1 MLIFLKD
8 YSIFELGKLQT
19 NIILKMK
26 RLFTLLLV
34 LSLLAPVAF
43 AQKGLHVGAN
53 GMGLTPFITNTNMWG
68 PEDPFDI
75 KVTFSRSFGFDAGYN
90 FTDNLGIYTGFW
102 FMNMGQDY
110 TDDINGTN
118 YTRDI
123 ILKYNMIP
131 IMLKFTG
138 SESRV
143 NFIGGFGILYAMLS
157 EAEQIWRKDGNEFTN
172 SGTSEDLNGDE
183 FIYTA
188 KNVTSRFEKNDII
201 LNFELGARIM
211 IIDNLYADATLNFG
225 YGIKDINA
233 EAFRIPDSD
242 NTYTA
247 SHNAYGG
254 FKVGVAYVLFGD

>member
-1 MLIFLKD
+1 
-8 YSIFELGKLQT
+8 
-19 NIILKMK
+19 MK

-53 GMGLTPFITNTNMWG
+53 GMGLTSFITNTNMWG
-68 PEDPFDI
+68 DADPFDI
-75 KVTFSRSFGFDAGYN
+75 KVTFHRSFGFDAGYN
-90 FTDNLGIYTGFW
+90 FTDNLGIYSGFW
-102 FMNMGQDY
+102 FMHMGQDY
-110 TDDINGTN
+110 TDDINGSTYN
-118 YTRDI
+118 RDI
-123 ILKYNMIP
+123 LLKYNMIP

-143 NFIGGFGILYAMLS
+143 NFIGGFGILYAMLA
-157 EAEQIWRKDGNEFTN
+157 EAEQIWEKDGNEFSN
-172 SGTSEDLNGDE
+172 SGTAEDNNGDE
-183 FIYTA
+183 FVYTA